1 TYSGTPLVAAAAIAQ
16 LEILKTGE
24 VQRELNRKGDR
35 LRAGLN
41 QALKARGVRGCA
53 YGGASLFRLFLG
65 ADASELRLEAWTL
78 NPARLDRG
86 MGGAPSAAMHLAVLV
101 NGVDI
106 NRGNS
111 NGWMN
116 GAMTEKDVDQIVDA
130 FDRSI
135 VRLQE
140 ARLLG

>member
-1 TYSGTPLVAAAAIAQ
+1 M
-16 LEILKTGE
+16 
-24 VQRELNRKGDR
+24 
-35 LRAGLN
+35 
-41 QALKARGVRGCA
+41 
-53 YGGASLFRLFLG
+53 FRIFLG
-65 ADASELRLEAWTL
+65 ADAVELGLEDWTL
-78 NPARLDRG
+78 DAARLDRG
-86 MGGAPSAAMHLAVLV
+86 MGGALAGALHLALLV

-116 GAMTEKDVDQIVDA
+116 GAMTDKDVDQIVDA